1 MTLSQPQIGVIF
13 ARFLPLGVKKRG
25 GLRLRR
31 VWGSGQRLAAR
42 PVFSAG
48 RVVGVAPR
56 AGVAHLQELARHV
69 HADEIALRLV
79 GEEQAIDGVGGLARY
94 GGSAKAPVRQ
104 DLALVRLD
112 EENAL
117 LAPPDAIKLGMPAE
131 VDAPVVERVIE
142 LGGR

>member
-1 MTLSQPQIGVIF
+1 
-13 ARFLPLGVKKRG
+13 
-25 GLRLRR
+25 
-31 VWGSGQRLAAR
+31 
-42 PVFSAG
+42 
-48 RVVGVAPR
+48 
-56 AGVAHLQELARHV
+56 
-69 HADEIALRLV
+69 
-79 GEEQAIDGVGGLARY
+79 
-94 GGSAKAPVRQ
+94 VRQ